1 MLSFGEVRPQAQRIK
16 ISSWLKGPKAEGM
29 ASRAVADGRLAAAV
43 SAAGG
48 VVTIAPADNTKGRNQ
63 PNI

>member
-1 MLSFGEVRPQAQRIK
+1 MLSFGEVRPHAQRIK

-48 VVTIAPADNTKGRNQ
+48 VRHHSPRR
-63 PNI
+63 